1 MSRHTTGIDGPQ
13 RAAKR
18 ALDIGGAVVGLL
30 LTAVV
35 APALALLIRLDSPG
49 PVFFRQ
55 ERIGVGGRP
64 FTMLKFRTMRVGA
77 AEQWPALAAAQGLP
91 ESTLKLDDDP
101 RLTPTGRFLRRW
113 SLDELPQFWNVLRGE
128 MSLVGPRPEE
138 PRIVVYYTH
147 WHRRRLAVR
156 PGLTGP
162 MQIGG
167 RADLSLDERTR
178 LDLDY
183 IDDYSLRRDIAIL
196 VRTIPVALRGK
207 GAR

>member
-1 MSRHTTGIDGPQ
+1 MRTHATGIDDPR
-13 RAAKR
+13 RAIKR
-18 ALDIGGAVVGLL
+18 VLDVIGALAGLL

-35 APALALLIRLDSPG
+35 APALALLIRLDSTG
-49 PVFFRQ
+49 PILFRQ
-55 ERIGVGGRP
+55 ERVGVGGRP

-77 AEQWPALAAAQGLP
+77 AEQWSALAAAQGLP
-91 ESTLKLDDDP
+91 QSTLKLDDDP
-101 RLTPTGRFLRRW
+101 RLTPAGRFLRRW

-138 PRIVVYYTH
+138 PRVVAYYTD

-178 LDLDY
+178 LDLEY
-183 IDDYSLRRDIAIL
+183 IDGYSLRRDVAIL
-196 VRTIPVALRGK
+196 LHTIPVVLRGK

>member
-1 MSRHTTGIDGPQ
+1 
-13 RAAKR
+13 
-18 ALDIGGAVVGLL
+18 
-30 LTAVV
+30 
-35 APALALLIRLDSPG
+35 
-49 PVFFRQ
+49 
-55 ERIGVGGRP
+55 
-64 FTMLKFRTMRVGA
+64 
-77 AEQWPALAAAQGLP
+77 LP

-101 RLTPTGRFLRRW
+101 RLTPAGRFLRRW

-138 PRIVVYYTH
+138 PRVVAYYTD

-178 LDLDY
+178 LDLRY
-183 IDDYSLRRDIAIL
+183 IDGYSLRRDVVIL
-196 VRTIPVALRGK
+196 PVFPSSCAARGAMRLAMPACA
-207 GAR
+207 GHGPHVSRSRQAARGRWPC